1 MDLVYSRSDN
11 LDGEVKLGRESRCD
25 SNLTRDNL
33 GGEVKL
39 RKVNSD
45 M

>member
-1 MDLVYSRSDN
+1 MVKSSWEGN
-11 LDGEVKLGRESRCD
+11 LHVTLIGQG
-25 SNLTRDNL
+25 DNL

-39 RKVNSD
+39 RKGNYD